1 MRTLATGIYLVC
13 FIAFSTAHMG
23 AQTEPMLFLLLGW
36 GRSHQKPQAYGQFNA
51 RIAGD
56 HRRSQASIPTRIG
69 LSRHPCQMR
78 PQPACPMRGLL

>member
-36 GRSHQKPQAYGQFNA
+36 GRSHQSPQA
-51 RIAGD
+51 
-56 HRRSQASIPTRIG
+56 
-69 LSRHPCQMR
+69 
-78 PQPACPMRGLL
+78 

>member
-36 GRSHQKPQAYGQFNA
+36 GEAIKARKPEDNLMPGMQMAPTAPKPTF
-51 RIAGD
+51 
-56 HRRSQASIPTRIG
+56 RRVLI
-69 LSRHPCQMR
+69 
-78 PQPACPMRGLL
+78 

>member
-36 GRSHQKPQAYGQFNA
+36 GRSHQKPQACRQCHVRSADQAN
-51 RIAGD
+51 
-56 HRRSQASIPTRIG
+56 RSQARIPARIG
-69 LSRHPCQMR
+69 LSRHTCQIV
-78 PQPACPMRGLL
+78 PQPSYNMRGAL